1 MTEMSNSIRN
11 WIMQILF
18 MLIQKKPLPD
28 SVHPWKPVAFVD
40 IPIKTMSG
48 VKASSQANKQINFW
62 VIVITLQ
69 VVRHVCQVTD
79 GYRHGIS
86 L

>member
-1 MTEMSNSIRN
+1 
-11 WIMQILF
+11 MQILF

-48 VKASSQANKQINFW
+48 VKASSQANKQINF
-62 VIVITLQ
+62 
-69 VVRHVCQVTD
+69 
-79 GYRHGIS
+79 
-86 L
+86 